1 MPERRA
7 GASPRAD
14 PEMPVHVIPD
24 VPTPLVE
31 VRMQAR
37 RDPKVPDVVLVG
49 QPPSTTNGHLI
60 LGPGADELGVDE
72 QWLARY
78 RVTAGAGS
86 TQIVPLA
93 TGRLDHGW
101 LLGTGQGTA
110 AHWRAAGAALARA
123 GADRANSTA
132 VQVRLPP

>member
-1 MPERRA
+1 
-7 GASPRAD
+7 
-14 PEMPVHVIPD
+14 MPVHVIPD

-31 VRMQAR
+31 VRVQAR
-37 RDPKVPDVVLVG
+37 RDPEFPDVVLVG

-86 TQIVPLA
+86 TLPGQIVVSKGSVRSA
-93 TGRLDHGW
+93 D
-101 LLGTGQGTA
+101 
-110 AHWRAAGAALARA
+110 GAF
-123 GADRANSTA
+123 
-132 VQVRLPP
+132 VF